1 MINDIT
7 VKDGKQSFE
16 ILRSLGVPTRIVW
29 RKSRNSKEVIDN
41 YTFKSKF
48 VLIISNRWYVYNDL
62 FNELFNL
69 FICDIKPG

>member
-7 VKDGKQSFE
+7 VKDGKKSFE
-16 ILRSLGVPTRIVW
+16 IQRSLGVPTRIVW
-29 RKSRNSKEVIDN
+29 RKSRNLKEVIDD
-41 YTFKSKF
+41 YKFKSKF
-48 VLIISNRWYVYNDL
+48 VLIISNRWYFYNDL

>member
-1 MINDIT
+1 M
-7 VKDGKQSFE
+7 
-16 ILRSLGVPTRIVW
+16 PTRTVW
-29 RKSRNSKEVIDN
+29 RKSRNSTEVIDD
-41 YTFKSKF
+41 YKFKPKF